1 MKKNIHYI
9 KTFQGNS
16 YMYNMQLN
24 RISLLH
30 PSLAKLI
37 NSNNSDDNC
46 LNKEAKISNDYYVE
60 KYNYLRRHNWLNNNI
75 DDIKFADLN
84 IEDIKSELANIS
96 QVIFEVTDSCNLKC
110 KYCGYGELYD
120 NYDIRQ
126 DHKLDPI
133 GAIKLLDYL
142 NDLWNSKKNKSYK
155 KKVHISFYGG
165 EPLLNMDFIKKI
177 ISYIEN
183 LNNKNRSFTFSMTSN
198 AILLDQYMDFIAS
211 KNFELLISLD
221 GNSNNTEYRVN
232 KKGKPIFDKLIKNID
247 LLKNKYPDYFNKYV
261 NFNAVL
267 HNKNNINEI
276 IDFINNKYSKI
287 PTIGELNTLGIK
299 DDKKEIFWGM
309 YKNKKENLEQLK
321 NSEKVQEDMFVE
333 SINYKDLVTFLYAYS
348 GYIYMDYNELLYKE
362 MTKEEEFLPTGT
374 CIPFSRKLFV
384 TVNGKILPCERIGHN
399 NFLGSIKNNNININ
413 LEDIKSKYNNY
424 YQKIR
429 RKCKYCYLY
438 KTCQLCIF
446 NINSQENKDS
456 YCSNFTNEKSFRNYL
471 STQMSFLEK
480 HSFRYKDIMSNI
492 LIK

>member
-155 KKVHISFYGG
+155 KK
-165 EPLLNMDFIKKI
+165 FILVFMVV
-177 ISYIEN
+177 N
-183 LNNKNRSFTFSMTSN
+183 L
-198 AILLDQYMDFIAS
+198 Y
-211 KNFELLISLD
+211 
-221 GNSNNTEYRVN
+221 
-232 KKGKPIFDKLIKNID
+232 
-247 LLKNKYPDYFNKYV
+247 
-261 NFNAVL
+261 
-267 HNKNNINEI
+267 
-276 IDFINNKYSKI
+276 
-287 PTIGELNTLGIK
+287 
-299 DDKKEIFWGM
+299 
-309 YKNKKENLEQLK
+309 
-321 NSEKVQEDMFVE
+321 
-333 SINYKDLVTFLYAYS
+333 
-348 GYIYMDYNELLYKE
+348 
-362 MTKEEEFLPTGT
+362 
-374 CIPFSRKLFV
+374 
-384 TVNGKILPCERIGHN
+384 
-399 NFLGSIKNNNININ
+399 
-413 LEDIKSKYNNY
+413 
-424 YQKIR
+424 
-429 RKCKYCYLY
+429 
-438 KTCQLCIF
+438 
-446 NINSQENKDS
+446 
-456 YCSNFTNEKSFRNYL
+456 
-471 STQMSFLEK
+471 
-480 HSFRYKDIMSNI
+480 
-492 LIK
+492 